1 MADFVIERIRVVA
14 EFSTVSLMVWRRFKR
29 PMPGLVE
36 DTFARN
42 PGLADLGPYLPVGT
56 EFDLKIETP
65 RKSAGETQEPVR
77 LW

>member
-1 MADFVIERIRVVA
+1 MTDFIIERIRVVA
-14 EFSTVSLMVWRRFKR
+14 DFSTLSLMIWRRFQR

-36 DTFARN
+36 DTLDRN
-42 PGLADLGPYLPVGT
+42 PGLADLGPHIPVGT

-65 RKSAGETQEPVR
+65 RKDVAETQEAIR